1 MSDGAEM
8 SDGEK
13 KLARLKAEQKA
24 RTRREKQLHPLIE
37 SSQSSLEDRIAA
49 FKTVAQTDQ
58 ARFAEAISQML
69 KKPE

>member
-8 SDGEK
+8 SDDEK

-24 RTRREKQLHPLIE
+24 RTRREKQLHTLIE

-58 ARFAEAISQML
+58 VRFASAISQML

>member
-1 MSDGAEM
+1 MNDDTEM
-8 SDGEK
+8 SDDERR
-13 KLARLKAEQKA
+13 LARLKAEQKA
-24 RTRREKQLHPLIE
+24 RTQREKQLHTLIE

-58 ARFAEAISQML
+58 ARFASAISKML